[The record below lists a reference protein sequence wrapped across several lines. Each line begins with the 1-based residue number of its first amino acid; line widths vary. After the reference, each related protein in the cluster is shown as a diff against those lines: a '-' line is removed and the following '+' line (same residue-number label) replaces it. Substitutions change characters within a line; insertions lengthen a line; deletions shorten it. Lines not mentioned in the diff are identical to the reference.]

1 MKKIILSCLVH
12 VYVMQ
17 FALAQ
22 LPSEFIN
29 YNSTKTPTFTTNNF
43 KAIGIGKNGY
53 IWAGTQYGGLYR
65 YSPVTFLWDKST
77 DITNVFIN
85 DIKTDKAGGIW
96 IAQSGT
102 SGTTGGGSNI
112 AGGFNYYPDEFFSSM
127 QFYSVTPGGGLS
139 SRNARSIWIDT
150 NRYNGA
156 SRPRVWGTQGLFIT
170 SSNSA
175 AGGIALGLNGTTDY
189 FTKITNGLQV
199 VPYVNS
205 FNAGSPSCWGVG
217 GNKNEVWVF
226 AQANFGRG
234 QILRYKP
241 GYSSGSFIGA
251 YDNTNVPQMSAASR
265 GTTIY
270 FDADGRQW
278 MGLISGGIIVK
289 DGTVWK
295 NVNMPGLF
303 EGTSINNNAIT
314 GDDEGNIYIGTSNGL
329 IVYTGG
335 AVDAAGSYEKYT
347 VNDGL
352 PSNNINGVAVDTA
365 GGRILI
371 ATDNGVSFWQR
382 KKNVNIKLAW
392 DYSFPTLDVKPRG
405 VAADGVSRLYV
416 KVKRAEG
423 KPKIKL
429 AEISMFE
436 FSADNATVRGRLKK
450 ALVTDKYSTEA
461 TTGTLTETSR
471 PDSNSKGEFVFWYV
485 APEDFSASSTGP
497 FANVPE
503 RKDYVKVRVTYIDDT
518 KDSEY
523 LAVRVVRPPL
533 VLVHGLASGP
543 STWDSCKHSGYTYF
557 VSSDMF
563 KYKRALTLNGR
574 GAFAENAEKLV
585 SGDVITGADKLNTL
599 QGNIEELRRIGYA
612 ANQVDYLCHSMGG
625 IMIRGAI
632 GWQADKFYAN
642 SEQYMYN
649 NYGKGFVH
657 KLIFINTPHNSSPI
671 ADGVQEFVPKF
682 NEFINKGITLLFK
695 KLPAMQE
702 PFDFIQPK
710 NTTDLIFIFQASD
723 AVRDLQI
730 TDALGGKNLPAT
742 SGIKNH
748 LITGD
753 VNITSS
759 VVDDLVQ
766 YKNLAKLVN
775 GLLRVARDYYPSP
788 AKELL
793 TSYFDNNKNEIDRML
808 FFFNWYSG
816 TKNFPGFTA
825 DGDLIVPYA
834 SETARQPETQSNITK
849 FLNSPGSVYD
859 ASHVT
864 IIPRKDV
871 GQKVFDLLNDKIN
884 NNPLFG
890 DFIPGNNDPE
900 PDPSPSLRPATGAKP
915 LVVTVTTAYD
925 TSKIVIG
932 APGRTGGAT
941 YADSTLLIKYRLK
954 DTVGLAY
961 TNIRFQDIDS
971 FRNSR
976 VSSQQLSLK
985 TSPVFTGNQLV
996 YAVAVYDKQDGV
1008 KYYVDTLSITV
1019 GNLAT
1024 LQGFRIQ
1031 QEAAEL
1037 TEGQPYYPA
1046 PEIKYSNNWVPLG
1059 IDDSDIIVTLSPEG
1073 IIKYDTASHAF
1084 TALQDGFTQAYFQYK
1099 GYRDTISFTSILPLS
1114 SICINKTIT
1123 GGSFKNPAIWSRG
1136 TVPGLCDS
1144 VVIQSGHAVIMDT
1157 TLQVKALRISFGG
1170 TLTVNDTLKTLRIG
1184 GTDNGNRILDN
1195 YGVLTISNGTVQIGG
1210 SIKLNTA
1217 SSFNMS
1223 GGLLAIDGNT
1233 GFEETSPANGTYLF
1247 EAAPAMQLFSFT
1259 AGTLQ
1264 IADPPFG
1271 AASQAISCNYDFG
1284 NNSTLVLGINTS
1296 TTVSKNPDGFGST
1309 NFPNKI
1315 GKLVINAGTKNGNRQ
1330 FINKKALTVKGNVEV
1345 KTGSAIILAAP
1356 LNVTQ

>member
-1 MKKIILSCLVH
+1 MKKIIFLVGILG
-12 VYVMQ
+12 YFITILQ
-17 FALAQ
+17 AQ
-22 LPSEFIN
+22 ATSEFRN
-29 YNSTKTPTFTTNNF
+29 FNTTNAAVFTTNNF

-65 YSPVTFLWDKST
+65 YNPVTFSWDKAP

-96 IAQSGT
+96 IAQSGI

-112 AGGFNYYPDEFFSSM
+112 AGGFNYYPDEFFSSI

-156 SRPRVWGTQGLFIT
+156 SRPRVWGTQGQFIT
-170 SSNSA
+170 SGNTD

-199 VPYVNS
+199 VPYVNA
-205 FNAGSPSCWGVG
+205 FNAGTPSCWGVG

-226 AQANFGRG
+226 AQANFNRG

-241 GYSSGSFIGA
+241 GNSFGSFIGA
-251 YDNTNVPQMSAASR
+251 YDYTNVPQMSAASR
-265 GTTIY
+265 ATTIY

-278 MGLISGGIIVK
+278 MGLLSGGIIVK

-303 EGTSINNNAIT
+303 GGISINNNAIT
-314 GDDEGNIYIGTSNGL
+314 GDDEGNIYIGTSSGL
-329 IVYTGG
+329 VVYTGG

-352 PSNNINGVAVDTA
+352 PSNNINGIAVDTA
-365 GGRILI
+365 GGKILI
-371 ATDNGVSFWQR
+371 TTDNGVSFWQR

-392 DYSFPTLDVKPRG
+392 DYSFPRLDVKPRG
-405 VAADGVSRLYV
+405 VVADGVSRLYV
-416 KVKRAEG
+416 KVKGVEG

-436 FSADNATVRGRLKK
+436 FSAENATVRGRLMK
-450 ALVTDKYSTEA
+450 ALITDKYSTEA
-461 TTGTLTETSR
+461 TNGTLTETSR

-497 FANVPE
+497 FANTPE
-503 RKDYVKVRVTYIDDT
+503 RKDYVKVRVTYVDNT

-543 STWDSCKHSGYTYF
+543 PTWDSCKHSGYTYF

-599 QGNIEELRRIGYA
+599 QGNIEEMRRLGYA
-612 ANQVDYLCHSMGG
+612 ANQVDYVCHSMGG

-632 GWQADKFYAN
+632 GWQADKFNAN
-642 SEQYMYN
+642 SDQYMYN

-682 NEFINKGITLLFK
+682 NEFINKGLTLLFK
-695 KLPAMQE
+695 KLPALQQ

-710 NTTDLIFIFQASD
+710 NTADLIFIFQASD
-723 AVRDLQI
+723 AVRDLQV

-753 VNITSS
+753 VDITSS

-766 YKNLAKLVN
+766 YKNLGKLVN
-775 GLLRVARDYYPSP
+775 GLLMVARDYYPSP

-808 FFFNWYSG
+808 FFFNWYSA

-859 ASHVT
+859 ASHIT

-871 GQKVFDLLNDKIN
+871 GQKVFDLLNDKVN

-900 PDPSPSLRPATGAKP
+900 PAPSPSLRPIAAAKP
-915 LVVTVTTAYD
+915 LGVTVTTTYD

-932 APGRTGGAT
+932 TPGRNGGAT
-941 YADSTLLIKYRLK
+941 YADSTLLIRYRLK

-961 TNIRFQDIDS
+961 TDIRFQDIDS
-971 FRNSR
+971 FRLSR
-976 VSSQQLSLK
+976 ASSQQISLK
-985 TSPVFTGNQLV
+985 TSPVFTGRQLV
-996 YAVAVYDKQDGV
+996 YAVAVYDKADGV

-1031 QEAAEL
+1031 QEAVEL
-1037 TEGQPYYPA
+1037 TEGQPYYPSA
-1046 PEIKYSNNWVPLG
+1046 EVKYSNNWVPLG
-1059 IDDSDIIVTLSPEG
+1059 IDDSDINVTLSPEG
-1073 IIKYDTASHAF
+1073 IVKYDSASHAF
-1084 TALQDGFTQAYFQYK
+1084 TALQDGITDAYFEYK

-1114 SICINKTIT
+1114 SICINKTIA

-1144 VVIQSGHAVIMDT
+1144 VVIQAGHAVAMDT
-1157 TLQVKALRISFGG
+1157 SLEVKALRISSGG
-1170 TLTVNDTLKTLRIG
+1170 TLTINDALKTLRIG
-1184 GTDNGNRILDN
+1184 GADNCNRILDN
-1195 YGVLTISNGTVQIGG
+1195 YGALNITNGTVQIGG

-1217 SSFNMS
+1217 SSFSMT

-1233 GFEETSPANGTYLF
+1233 GFDVTSPANGTYLF
-1247 EAAPAMQLFSFT
+1247 EAAPAMQSFSFT
-1259 AGTLQ
+1259 GGTLQ

-1271 AASQAISCNYDFG
+1271 TGSQTISCPYDFG
-1284 NNSTLVLGINTS
+1284 NNSTIVLGVNTS
-1296 TTVSKNPDGFGST
+1296 TTAGKNPDGFGGLS
-1309 NFPNKI
+1309 FPNKI
-1315 GKLVINAGTKNGNRQ
+1315 GKLIINAGTKTGNRQ
-1330 FINKKALTVKGNVEV
+1330 FINKKPLNVKGNMEV
-1345 KTGSAIILAAP
+1345 RTGSAVILQAP
-1356 LNVTQ
+1356 ITVNQ